1 MASRTRPQPR
11 TERQTKGRV
20 VARSEQVSRK
30 NDTEPNVS
38 IGLMDIDAAVMYYFQ
53 EVIKPT
59 VVDNGEQIK
68 VPVMYANPERWKAAQ
83 VDGYIRDNKRQI
95 IIPVVAF
102 RRTGVEKD
110 DSMPVDKLDAN
121 DPKLHYVFERK
132 YTQKNRYSNFS
143 VTQGALPQREYYK
156 VVVPD
161 YVTLNYEC
169 TLWTTYTEQ
178 MNRLV
183 EKINYTDG
191 SYWGEPGKFKFR
203 SEVSGFDDASEY
215 DDGERKIKMG
225 FTLTVK
231 GYLIPESFNDYITTT
246 KAYSPK
252 TTGISTS
259 FKEKVA
265 LS

>member
-1 MASRTRPQPR
+1 MATRTKPQPR
-11 TERQTKGRV
+11 SERQTKGRV
-20 VARSEQVSRK
+20 VNRAEQTTRK
-30 NDTEPNVS
+30 GDTSPNVS
-38 IGLMDIDAAVMYYFQ
+38 IGLMDIDAAIMYYFQ

-59 VVDNGEQIK
+59 VVDNGEQVN
-68 VPVMYANPERWKAAQ
+68 VPVIYANPERWKAAQ
-83 VDGYIRDNKRQI
+83 VDGFMRDNKRQI
-95 IIPVVAF
+95 IIPAIAF

-121 DPKLHYVFERK
+121 DPKLHYTFEKK

-143 VTQGALPQREYYK
+143 VLQGALPQREYYN
-156 VVVPD
+156 VVMPD

-178 MNRLV
+178 MNTLV

-191 SYWGEPGKFKFR
+191 AYWGEPSKFKFR
-203 SEVSGFDDASEY
+203 TELSGFDDASEY

-231 GYLIPESFNDYITTT
+231 GYLIPESFNDYITTIRT
-246 KAYSPK
+246 YSPK
-252 TTGISTS
+252 TINMGVS
-259 FKEKVA
+259 FKENIT
-265 LS
+265 